1 MSSAEPL
8 SRAAEPRGL
17 DAVKA
22 CGEKALLIDI
32 GSTFTK
38 LVGADLEQ
46 GRIIGQ
52 AEAVSTV
59 ETDVTIGL
67 EKALNSL
74 EKRLSQDPRTF
85 PLRLA
90 CSSAAGG
97 LRMIAIGLVPELT
110 VEAARRA
117 ALGAGAKILA
127 SYSHKLTPAE
137 LKEIVDSSPDMI
149 LLAGGTD
156 GGDKRVI
163 LHNAQA
169 LAKARI
175 TAPIVVV
182 GNKEVVEQVEA
193 ILCQG
198 GKEAR
203 VTANVMPKLGELNVE
218 PARQAIRQLFIEHIV
233 EAKGLTKA
241 QEFVTGVVM
250 PTPAAVLKAARLV
263 ADGTDEEPGLGE
275 MMVVDVGGA
284 TTDVHSIARGEP
296 SQETVIFRGLPEPYV
311 KRTVEG
317 DLGLRVSAPSLL
329 EAVGRSQLLDH
340 IGIDDLAIE
349 EVAERLR
356 ADIGFVAY
364 TPRDQAIDLGMS
376 KAAVKLSV
384 QRHVGTL
391 REFYLPTGYCFI
403 QRGKDLTKIG
413 SLIGTGGPFRYLQQ
427 PREILREALFDE
439 HVPLLLRP
447 KHPKL
452 YIDKH
457 YIMWAIGLLA
467 DIAPDV
473 ALRMMKENLEEV

>member
-1 MSSAEPL
+1 MAQPESEP
-8 SRAAEPRGL
+8 PGL
-17 DAVKA
+17 DSGKGCA
-22 CGEKALLIDI
+22 EKALLIDI
-32 GSTFTK
+32 GSTYTK
-38 LVGADLEQ
+38 LVGADLKR

-67 EKALNSL
+67 EKALSSL
-74 EKRLSQDPRTF
+74 EKSLGQDPRHF

-97 LRMIAIGLVPELT
+97 LRMVALGLVPELT
-110 VEAARRA
+110 MEAARRA
-117 ALGAGAKILA
+117 ALGAGAKILS
-127 SYSHKLTPAE
+127 SYSHKLTPVE
-137 LKEIVDSSPDMI
+137 LKEIVESSPDMI

-156 GGDKRVI
+156 GGDTRVI

-175 TAPIVVV
+175 TAPIVVA
-182 GNKEVVEQVEA
+182 GNKEVAEQVEA
-193 ILCQG
+193 LLRQG

-233 EAKGLTKA
+233 EAKGLKKA
-241 QEFVTGVVM
+241 EKFVTGVVM
-250 PTPAAVLKAARLV
+250 PTPAAVLKAAKLL

-275 MMVVDVGGA
+275 LIVVDVGGA
-284 TTDVHSIARGEP
+284 TTDVHSVARGEP
-296 SQETVIFRGLPEPYV
+296 SQETALLRGLPEPYA

-329 EAVGRSQLLDH
+329 EAVGRRQLLDY
-340 IGIDDLAIE
+340 IGIEDLAIE
-349 EVAERLR
+349 EVTQRLR
-356 ADIGFVAY
+356 ANIGFVAH

-376 KAAVKLSV
+376 KAAVKLGV
-384 QRHVGTL
+384 ERHVGTL
-391 REFYLPTGYCFI
+391 QEFYLPAGYYFI
-403 QRGKDLTKIG
+403 QRGKDLTEIG
-413 SLIGTGGPFRYLQQ
+413 TLIGTGGPFRYLQR

-439 HVPLLLRP
+439 HDPLLLRP

-452 YIDKH
+452 YIDKR
-457 YIMWAIGLLA
+457 YIMWAMGLLA